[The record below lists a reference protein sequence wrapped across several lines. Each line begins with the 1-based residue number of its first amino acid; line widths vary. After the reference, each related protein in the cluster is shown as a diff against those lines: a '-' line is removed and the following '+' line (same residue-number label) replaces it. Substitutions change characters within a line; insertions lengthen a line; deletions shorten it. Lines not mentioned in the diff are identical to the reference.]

1 MNIIQRNN
9 AVDIVRTAALFGICI
24 VNLPFLGLN
33 FNQQTGG
40 NLNTLDQT
48 TIFLVEAL
56 IQNKF
61 LNILVPSQHSKICH
75 VTITLTTKCLLNEQN
90 I

>member
-1 MNIIQRNN
+1 MNIVQRNN

-40 NLNTLDQT
+40 NLNSLDQT

-61 LNILVPSQHSKICH
+61 F
-75 VTITLTTKCLLNEQN
+75 LLFSFIFGWGVQIQINSAK
-90 I
+90 